1 MQRLFMQASVL
12 VIGAIVVFPL
22 LSLLSLSI
30 SGDSTSGVWS
40 HLASTVLP
48 EYIKT
53 SALLLLGVTVG
64 TLLLGVSSAYI
75 VSQYQFPGKRIW
87 TWALLLPLAMP
98 TYIIAYAYT
107 GLLDIAGPIQS
118 FIRNQFGLSFG
129 EYWFPEV
136 RSLSGA
142 IVVFSLVLYPYV
154 YLLVRSA
161 LLSQSPNL
169 ASTARLFGYTR
180 WQRFSRVT
188 VPLARPAIVAGVSLA
203 LMESLADFGAV
214 SYFGVNTFTTGIY
227 RTWNGLNS
235 AAGAAQ
241 LSLALLSFIA
251 LLVLL
256 EQYSRRK
263 ARYELK
269 NQQPRTDQKRLAG
282 LKLVAALVTLSV
294 PILFG
299 FVVPVAQLV
308 IWAIQHMDP
317 LGWSSY
323 IDLVVNTVSVAA
335 ITAAVAT
342 TLALVMLYAQRIQN
356 TKFTSKV
363 TSILKTIVGLGYAVP
378 GIVIAVGTLIPLAL
392 FDNALDSLL
401 RSWFGVSSG
410 LLLSGT
416 LVALIL
422 AYLVRFLTVSINSL
436 EPGFGHIPQSLDMV
450 SRTLGDRPLGVLKRV
465 HFPLLRPSL
474 LSALLIVFVETM
486 KELPATLILRPF
498 NFNTLAV
505 RAYELASDERLPEA
519 AMASVTI
526 VAVGLIPVIFLTR
539 LMARDS
545 LGRNVQPK
553 L

>member
-12 VIGAIVVFPL
+12 AIGAIVVFPL
-22 LSLLSLSI
+22 LSLISLSL
-30 SGDSTSGVWS
+30 SGDSTTDVWS

-48 EYIKT
+48 DYIKT
-53 SALLLLGVTVG
+53 SVLLMLGVASG
-64 TLLLGVSSAYI
+64 TLLLGVSTAYI
-75 VSQYQFPGKRIW
+75 VSQYQFPGKRFW

-107 GLLDIAGPIQS
+107 GLLDITGPVQEL
-118 FIRNQFGLSFG
+118 IRSHFGLSFG
-129 EYWFPEV
+129 EYWFPEI
-136 RSLSGA
+136 RSLAGA
-142 IVVFSLVLYPYV
+142 VVVFSLVLYPYV

-251 LLVLL
+251 VLVLL

-269 NQQPRTDQKRLAG
+269 NQQPRTDQKRLTG
-282 LKLVAALVTLSV
+282 LKLALAIIVLTTPV
-294 PILFG
+294 LFG
-299 FVVPVAQLV
+299 FAIPVSQLLV
-308 IWAIQHMDP
+308 WAVQHMDP

-323 IDLVVNTVSVAA
+323 IGLVLNTVSVAA
-335 ITAAVAT
+335 ITAVIAT
-342 TLALVMLYAQRIQN
+342 TLALVMLYAQRIHKTRIN
-356 TKFTSKV
+356 SA
-363 TSILKTIVGLGYAVP
+363 LKTIVGLGYAVP

-392 FDNALDSLL
+392 FDNALDTVL
-401 RSWFGVSSG
+401 RNWFGISSG

-436 EPGFGHIPQSLDMV
+436 EPGFGHIPQTLDMA

-465 HFPLLRPSL
+465 HFPLLKPSL
-474 LSALLIVFVETM
+474 ISALLIVFVETM

-519 AMASVTI
+519 AMASLTI
-526 VAVGLIPVIFLTR
+526 VLVGLIPVIFLTR
-539 LMARDS
+539 LMAKDKT
-545 LGRNVQPK
+545 G
-553 L
+553 

>member
-12 VIGAIVVFPL
+12 AIGAIVVFPL
-22 LSLLSLSI
+22 LSLISLSL
-30 SGDSTSGVWS
+30 SGDSTTDVWS

-48 EYIKT
+48 DYIKT
-53 SALLLLGVTVG
+53 SVLLMLGVASG
-64 TLLLGVSSAYI
+64 TLLLGVSTAYI
-75 VSQYQFPGKRIW
+75 VSQYQFPGKRFW

-107 GLLDIAGPIQS
+107 GLLDIAGPVQEL
-118 FIRNQFGLSFG
+118 IRSHFGLSFG
-129 EYWFPEV
+129 EYWFPEI
-136 RSLSGA
+136 RSLAGA
-142 IVVFSLVLYPYV
+142 VVVFSLVLYPYV

-251 LLVLL
+251 VLVLL

-269 NQQPRTDQKRLAG
+269 NQQPRTDQKRLTG
-282 LKLVAALVTLSV
+282 LKLALAIIVLTTPV
-294 PILFG
+294 LFG
-299 FVVPVAQLV
+299 FAIPVSQLLV
-308 IWAIQHMDP
+308 WAVQHMDP

-323 IDLVVNTVSVAA
+323 IGLVLNTVSVAA
-335 ITAAVAT
+335 ITAVIAT
-342 TLALVMLYAQRIQN
+342 TLALVMLYAQRIHKTRIN
-356 TKFTSKV
+356 SA
-363 TSILKTIVGLGYAVP
+363 LKTIVGLGYAVP

-392 FDNALDSLL
+392 FDNALDTVL
-401 RSWFGVSSG
+401 RNWFGISSG

-436 EPGFGHIPQSLDMV
+436 EPGFGHIPQTLDMA

-465 HFPLLRPSL
+465 HFPLLKPSL
-474 LSALLIVFVETM
+474 ISALLIVFVETM

-498 NFNTLAV
+498 NFNTLSV

-519 AMASVTI
+519 AMASLTI
-526 VAVGLIPVIFLTR
+526 VLVGLIPVIFLTR
-539 LMARDS
+539 LMAKDKTS
-545 LGRNVQPK
+545 
-553 L
+553 

>member
-12 VIGAIVVFPL
+12 AIGAIVVFPL
-22 LSLLSLSI
+22 LSLISLSL
-30 SGDSTSGVWS
+30 SGDSTTDVWS

-48 EYIKT
+48 DYIKT
-53 SALLLLGVTVG
+53 SVLLMLGVASG
-64 TLLLGVSSAYI
+64 TLLLGVSTAYI
-75 VSQYQFPGKRIW
+75 VSQYQFPGKRFW

-107 GLLDIAGPIQS
+107 GLLDIAGPVQEL
-118 FIRNQFGLSFG
+118 IRSHFGLSFG
-129 EYWFPEV
+129 EYWFPEI
-136 RSLSGA
+136 RSLAGA
-142 IVVFSLVLYPYV
+142 VVVFSLVLYPYV

-251 LLVLL
+251 VLVLL

-269 NQQPRTDQKRLAG
+269 NQQPRTDQKRLTG
-282 LKLVAALVTLSV
+282 LKLALAIIVLTTPV
-294 PILFG
+294 LFG
-299 FVVPVAQLV
+299 FAIPVSQLLV
-308 IWAIQHMDP
+308 WAVQHMDP

-323 IDLVVNTVSVAA
+323 IGLVLNTVSVAA
-335 ITAAVAT
+335 ITAVIAT
-342 TLALVMLYAQRIQN
+342 TLALVMLYAQRIHKTRIN
-356 TKFTSKV
+356 SA
-363 TSILKTIVGLGYAVP
+363 LKTIVGLGYAVP

-392 FDNALDSLL
+392 FDNALDTVL
-401 RSWFGVSSG
+401 RNWFGISSG

-436 EPGFGHIPQSLDMV
+436 EPGFGHIPQTLDMA

-465 HFPLLRPSL
+465 HFPLLKPSL
-474 LSALLIVFVETM
+474 ISALLIVFVETM

-519 AMASVTI
+519 AMASLTI
-526 VAVGLIPVIFLTR
+526 VLVGLIPVIFLIR
-539 LMARDS
+539 LMAKDKT
-545 LGRNVQPK
+545 G
-553 L
+553 

>member
-12 VIGAIVVFPL
+12 AIGAIVVFPL
-22 LSLLSLSI
+22 LSLISLSL
-30 SGDSTSGVWS
+30 SGDSTTDVWS

-48 EYIKT
+48 DYIKT
-53 SALLLLGVTVG
+53 SVLLMLGVASG
-64 TLLLGVSSAYI
+64 TLLLGVSTAYI
-75 VSQYQFPGKRIW
+75 VSQYQFPGKRFW

-107 GLLDIAGPIQS
+107 GLLDIAGPVQEL
-118 FIRNQFGLSFG
+118 IRSHFGLSFG
-129 EYWFPEV
+129 EYWFPEI
-136 RSLSGA
+136 RSFSWRCPLF
-142 IVVFSLVLYPYV
+142 FSLVLYPYV

-251 LLVLL
+251 VLVLL

-269 NQQPRTDQKRLAG
+269 NQQPRTDQKRLTG
-282 LKLVAALVTLSV
+282 LKLALAIIVLTTPV
-294 PILFG
+294 LFG
-299 FVVPVAQLV
+299 FAIPVSQLLV
-308 IWAIQHMDP
+308 WAVQHMDP

-323 IDLVVNTVSVAA
+323 IGLVLNTVSVAA
-335 ITAAVAT
+335 ITAVIAT
-342 TLALVMLYAQRIQN
+342 TLALVMLYAQRIHKTRIN
-356 TKFTSKV
+356 SA
-363 TSILKTIVGLGYAVP
+363 LKTIVGLGYAVP

-392 FDNALDSLL
+392 FDNALDTVL
-401 RSWFGVSSG
+401 RNWFGISSG

-436 EPGFGHIPQSLDMV
+436 EPGFGHIPQTLDMA

-465 HFPLLRPSL
+465 HFPLLKPSL
-474 LSALLIVFVETM
+474 ISALLIVFVETM

-519 AMASVTI
+519 AMASLTI
-526 VAVGLIPVIFLTR
+526 VLVGLIPVIFLTR
-539 LMARDS
+539 LMAKDKT
-545 LGRNVQPK
+545 G
-553 L
+553 

>member
-12 VIGAIVVFPL
+12 AIGAIVVFPL
-22 LSLLSLSI
+22 LSLISLSL
-30 SGDSTSGVWS
+30 SGDSTTDVWS

-48 EYIKT
+48 DYIKT
-53 SALLLLGVTVG
+53 SVLLMLGVASG
-64 TLLLGVSSAYI
+64 TLLLGVSTAYI
-75 VSQYQFPGKRIW
+75 VSQYQFPGKRFW

-107 GLLDIAGPIQS
+107 GLLDIAGPVQEL
-118 FIRNQFGLSFG
+118 IRSHFGLSFG
-129 EYWFPEV
+129 EYWFPEI
-136 RSLSGA
+136 RNLAGA
-142 IVVFSLVLYPYV
+142 VVVFSLVLYPYV

-251 LLVLL
+251 VLVLL

-269 NQQPRTDQKRLAG
+269 NQQPRTDQKRLTG
-282 LKLVAALVTLSV
+282 LKLALAIIVLTTPV
-294 PILFG
+294 LFG
-299 FVVPVAQLV
+299 FAIPVSQLLV
-308 IWAIQHMDP
+308 WAVQHMDP

-323 IDLVVNTVSVAA
+323 IGLVLNTVSVAA
-335 ITAAVAT
+335 ITAVIAT
-342 TLALVMLYAQRIQN
+342 TLALVMLYAQRIHKTRIN
-356 TKFTSKV
+356 SA
-363 TSILKTIVGLGYAVP
+363 LKTIVGLGYAVP

-392 FDNALDSLL
+392 FDNALDTVL
-401 RSWFGVSSG
+401 RNWFGISSG

-436 EPGFGHIPQSLDMV
+436 EPGFGHIPQTLDMA

-465 HFPLLRPSL
+465 HFPLLKPSL
-474 LSALLIVFVETM
+474 ISALLIVFVETM

-498 NFNTLAV
+498 NFNTLSV

-519 AMASVTI
+519 AMASLTI
-526 VAVGLIPVIFLTR
+526 VLVGLIPVIFLTR
-539 LMARDS
+539 LMAKDKT
-545 LGRNVQPK
+545 G
-553 L
+553 

>member
-12 VIGAIVVFPL
+12 AIGAIVVFPL
-22 LSLLSLSI
+22 LSLISLSL
-30 SGDSTSGVWS
+30 SGDSTTDVWS

-48 EYIKT
+48 DYIKT
-53 SALLLLGVTVG
+53 SVLLMLGVASG
-64 TLLLGVSSAYI
+64 TLLLGVSTAYI
-75 VSQYQFPGKRIW
+75 VSQYQFPGKRFW
-87 TWALLLPLAMP
+87 TWALLLPLVLP

-107 GLLDIAGPIQS
+107 GLLDIAGPVQEL
-118 FIRNQFGLSFG
+118 IRSHFGLSFG
-129 EYWFPEV
+129 EYWFPEI
-136 RSLSGA
+136 RSLAGA
-142 IVVFSLVLYPYV
+142 VVVFSLVLYPYV

-251 LLVLL
+251 VLVLL

-269 NQQPRTDQKRLAG
+269 NQQPRTDQKRLTG
-282 LKLVAALVTLSV
+282 LKLALAIIVLTTPV
-294 PILFG
+294 LFG
-299 FVVPVAQLV
+299 FAIPVSQLLV
-308 IWAIQHMDP
+308 WAVQHMDP

-323 IDLVVNTVSVAA
+323 IGLVLNTVSVAA
-335 ITAAVAT
+335 ITAVIAT
-342 TLALVMLYAQRIQN
+342 TLALVMLYAQRIHKTRIN
-356 TKFTSKV
+356 SA
-363 TSILKTIVGLGYAVP
+363 LKTIVGLGYAVP

-392 FDNALDSLL
+392 FDNALDTVL
-401 RSWFGVSSG
+401 RNWFGISSG

-436 EPGFGHIPQSLDMV
+436 EPGFGHIPQTLDMA

-465 HFPLLRPSL
+465 HFPLLKPSL
-474 LSALLIVFVETM
+474 ISALLIVFVETM

-519 AMASVTI
+519 AMASLTI
-526 VAVGLIPVIFLTR
+526 VLVGLIPVIFLTR
-539 LMARDS
+539 LMAKDKT
-545 LGRNVQPK
+545 G
-553 L
+553 